1 MTRCPCCASE
11 GLRIPGAQPG
21 RVGLPALDGG
31 SCHKRNPLS
40 AKVECKDCGHVWY
53 HEIERVDMTEGEA
66 EDMCELAPAYQDY
79 WS

>member
-1 MTRCPCCASE
+1 MTRCPSCRSE
-11 GLRIPGAQPG
+11 SLRVLGVQPG
-21 RVGLPALDGG
+21 RVVTPTKSRRSA
-31 SCHKRNPLS
+31 NPLS
-40 AKVECKDCGHVWY
+40 VKVACKECGHVWY